1 MLKNEK
7 RNSTNNAI
15 RYLFVCASQS
25 ASGSNCAKISCK
37 TDFALKTDIVQKIG
51 NQIAM
56 QASAFGGLDS
66 VSDWMFD
73 SSKKVKDVL
82 HDVTQQ
88 LGEPFV
94 IEQLTVVGS

>member
-1 MLKNEK
+1 
-7 RNSTNNAI
+7 
-15 RYLFVCASQS
+15 
-25 ASGSNCAKISCK
+25 
-37 TDFALKTDIVQKIG
+37 
-51 NQIAM
+51 M

-66 VSDWMFD
+66 DSDWMFD